1 MQPMI
6 RYTLR
11 QLQYLVT
18 CIDTGSLAA
27 AAERLNVSQPS
38 ISTAIAKL
46 EAELGV
52 QLLLRHHAQ
61 GVTPTASAERLLQSA
76 RSLLSH
82 AGDLQRSAKASGD
95 KVDGDLR
102 LGSFITLAPTF
113 LPGLVAGLKE
123 RYPALR
129 MQLGEG
135 TQDQLIDGLRQG
147 RHEMALL
154 YDIGLPDDLRS
165 IELASVAPY
174 VLLPKAH
181 ALAGQADI
189 ALSDLADEPLILLD
203 VAPSRG
209 YFTGLL
215 RSAGIEPRVAFSSP
229 SLELVRGLVGRGLGY
244 SLLVTR
250 PSGDVSYDGQGLA
263 ICPVRGPVRQSRIVL
278 SALRAL
284 RPTRVMSAF
293 EIYAASYFDM
303 TLKANETSPTGRF
316 R

>member
-1 MQPMI
+1 MF

-27 AAERLNVSQPS
+27 AAARLNVSQPS
-38 ISTAIAKL
+38 ISTAMAKL

-76 RSLLSH
+76 RNLLSH
-82 AGDLQRSAKASGD
+82 AADLERLAKASGD
-95 KVDGDLR
+95 MVAGELR

-113 LPGLVAGLKE
+113 LPGLMADLNDH
-123 RYPALR
+123 YPDLR
-129 MQLGEG
+129 LRLGEG
-135 TQDQLIDGLRQG
+135 AQDQLIDGLRQG

-154 YDIGLPDDLRS
+154 YDLDLPGDLRS
-165 IELASVAPY
+165 IELAEVAPY
-174 VLLPKAH
+174 ILLPKAH
-181 ALAGQADI
+181 ALAGEGDI
-189 ALSDLADEPLILLD
+189 ALQQLADEPMILLD
-203 VAPSRG
+203 VPPSRD
-209 YFTGLL
+209 YFISLL
-215 RSAGIEPRVAFSSP
+215 RNAGIEPKITFSSP

-244 SLLVTR
+244 ALLVTR
-250 PSGDVSYDGQGLA
+250 PAGDVSYDGQDLA
-263 ICPVRGPVRQSRIVL
+263 VCAIKDPVEKSRIVL

-293 EIYAASYFDM
+293 EALAVAYFKK
-303 TLKANETSPTGRF
+303 TLNVDGNIIERSIS
-316 R
+316 

>member
-1 MQPMI
+1 MQTTI

-46 EAELGV
+46 ESDLGV

-61 GVTPTASAERLLQSA
+61 GVTPTAIAERLQQSA

-82 AGDLQRSAKASGD
+82 AADLERLAKASGGAIA
-95 KVDGDLR
+95 GDLR

-113 LPGLVAGLKE
+113 LPGLVAALKQH
-123 RYPALR
+123 YPDLR
-129 MQLGEG
+129 LQLGEG

-147 RHEMALL
+147 RHELALL
-154 YDIGLPDDLRS
+154 YDLGLPDDLHS
-165 IELASVAPY
+165 IALAEVAPY
-174 VLLPKAH
+174 VLLPNTHPLTKR
-181 ALAGQADI
+181 DEI
-189 ALSDLADEPLILLD
+189 ALRSLADEPLILLD
-203 VAPSRG
+203 VPPSRD

-215 RSAGIEPRVAFSSP
+215 AGAGIKPRIAFSSP

-250 PSGDVSYDGQGLA
+250 PSGDVSYDGQGLS
-263 ICPVRGPVRQSRIVL
+263 VRALREPIERSRIVL

-284 RPTRVMSAF
+284 RPTRAMSAF
-293 EIYAASYFDM
+293 QAFAVSHFSTTQQAADLPAVNQS
-303 TLKANETSPTGRF
+303 
-316 R
+316 

>member
-1 MQPMI
+1 MQTMI
-6 RYTLR
+6 RYTFR
-11 QLQYLVT
+11 QLHYLVA

-27 AAERLNVSQPS
+27 AAKRLNVSQPS

-82 AGDLQRSAKASGD
+82 AADLQRFAKTSGD
-95 KVDGDLR
+95 TVGGDLR

-113 LPGLVAGLKE
+113 LPGLVADMKE
-123 RYPALR
+123 RYPAVRL
-129 MQLGEG
+129 QLDEG

-154 YDIGLPDDLRS
+154 YDLGLPDDLRS
-165 IELASVAPY
+165 IELAEVAPY
-174 VLLPKAH
+174 ILLPKTH
-181 ALAGQADI
+181 PLAEQDDI
-189 ALSDLADEPLILLD
+189 ALHDLADEPLILLD
-203 VAPSRG
+203 VPPSRD

-215 RSAGIEPRVAFSSP
+215 EGAGIEPRIAFSSP

-263 ICPVRGPVRQSRIVL
+263 IRTVRDPVEKSHIVL

-284 RPTRVMSAF
+284 RPTSVMAAF
-293 EIYAASYFDM
+293 EAFAVSYFSTAQQIEGLPAAD
-303 TLKANETSPTGRF
+303 LS
-316 R
+316 